1 MEDDLKFLFR
11 NKDIPELYRQPQ
23 EVLKRPRN
31 FRAILQSYQDYDG
44 QEQWSLHHKK
54 VESAKYASTLCKK
67 DMRKGVICYLV
78 EGASTVLFNHD
89 KAVIQNFYFCPM
101 ACIFNSPSWANIKR
115 PTCFAVEDVER
126 SYAQA
131 VTKKFGLVLT
141 DYSMKLFVPFWL
153 TYGTQWHS
161 RVNQASKMERF
172 AKLVNGFKPLTIFEK
187 LSILHAWLTLVL
199 SCYSTGT

>member
-1 MEDDLKFLFR
+1 M
-11 NKDIPELYRQPQ
+11 
-23 EVLKRPRN
+23 
-31 FRAILQSYQDYDG
+31 
-44 QEQWSLHHKK
+44 
-54 VESAKYASTLCKK
+54 
-67 DMRKGVICYLV
+67 
-78 EGASTVLFNHD
+78 
-89 KAVIQNFYFCPM
+89 
-101 ACIFNSPSWANIKR
+101 
-115 PTCFAVEDVER
+115 EDVER

-199 SCYSTGT
+199 SCYSTET